1 MAYGGRTPRYQIPYI
16 TVGDVIDAASEE
28 TAARTIESQ
37 LQGLINAHSGGNG
50 LFKIGNFVGI
60 FASGD
65 STVQLSSP
73 AAAEPALEGF
83 INQIFVRVFSTI
95 QWTGLPDNSVLYLY
109 AALVETD
116 TQSSR
121 FKGDIEA
128 IWNDTGITPPNSV
141 LVAKATTTSISITVD
156 TDPPGRINLETVA
169 THAAE
174 NVNPHGATL
183 YQDNIV
189 TSGLSVLG
197 TLESDQV
204 VVNGNITIGGT
215 ATFLNGL
222 EVFGTAIFNDDVTVS
237 GIGQFLGDSIFS
249 GTMFANGVAQ
259 FANLVATSGIENRG
273 DLVNR
278 GDILLTSG
286 ALVDGRDISADGVR
300 LDTHVANIGGNPHGV
315 TIEQLSGVSIFGGQ
329 QSTLLGNL
337 PFESG
342 VTVDGIDPSE
352 LSFLLDGSN
361 ADAVF
366 AGQTLIRHGHTHNM
380 SGVAIDYY
388 HESPEYIGSVLS
400 GQGIGFMDVRREQD
414 GNGDYRNVYRWR
426 PDPMNLTSGVVQ
438 RIGNWTQIGVRGN
451 QDWLSGIELDIGT
464 PGLVSNQTVDVKLYD
479 SDFNE
484 VGLVNNLGLQ
494 SASIS
499 TKIIGIQNPTAAV
512 YRKGGFF
519 SVLTELSSTSG
530 SDVFIADLRVP
541 YRTVFPGEV

>member
-1 MAYGGRTPRYQIPYI
+1 MAYGGSTPRYQIPYI

-28 TAARTIESQ
+28 TAAKTIESQ
-37 LQGLINAHSGGNG
+37 LKGLINAHSGGNG
-50 LFKIGNFVGI
+50 LFKTGNFAGI
-60 FASGD
+60 FATGN

-73 AAAEPALEGF
+73 TSNQPALEGF
-83 INQIFVRVFSTI
+83 IEQVFVRVFSTI

-109 AALVETD
+109 VSLVETD
-116 TQSSR
+116 TASSR

-128 IWNDTGITPPNSV
+128 VFNDTGITPPNSV
-141 LVAKATTTSISITVD
+141 LVAKATTTGASITID
-156 TDPPGRINLETVA
+156 SNPPGRINLETVA
-169 THAAE
+169 THAAV
-174 NVNPHGATL
+174 NVNPHGPTL

-189 TSGLSVLG
+189 TSGLSVLD
-197 TLESDQV
+197 TLEADQV

-222 EVFGTAIFNDDVTVS
+222 EVFGTSIFNGDVTVS

-249 GTMFANGVAQ
+249 GTMRVGGVSQ
-259 FANLVATSGIENRG
+259 FNNIIATSGIENCG

-278 GDILLTSG
+278 GDILMTSG

-300 LDTHVANIGGNPHGV
+300 LDNHVADIGGNPHNV
-315 TIEQLSGVSIFGGQ
+315 TIEQLSGVSIYGGE
-329 QSTLLGNL
+329 QSRLLGNL

-361 ADAVF
+361 ADAIY

-388 HESPEYIGSVLS
+388 HESPEFIGSVLS
-400 GQGIGFMDVRREQD
+400 GQGIGFLDVRRAQD
-414 GNGDYRNVYRWR
+414 ENGNYRNVYRWR
-426 PDPMNLTSGVVQ
+426 PDPMNLTSGAVQ

-464 PGLVSNQTVDVKLYD
+464 PGLAANQTVDVKLYD

-484 VGLVNNLGLQ
+484 VPLVNNLGLQ
-494 SASIS
+494 AAAIT
-499 TKIIGIQNPTAAV
+499 TKIIGIPNPTAAV
-512 YRKGGFF
+512 YRKGEFF
-519 SVLTELSSTSG
+519 SVLTEMSATSG

-541 YRTVFPGEV
+541 YRTVFPGEA